1 MFHVEQMKTRQQF
14 FTAKDHLTSTHR
26 FKVIW
31 NNDKQR
37 AETEI
42 PLGTDL
48 SKYYKSNDYASH
60 KNKKKSLAEL
70 IYFFV
75 QRVML
80 RFKREIIGLWRRY
93 RKLCKV
99 YVKEHI

>member
-1 MFHVEQMKTRQQF
+1 MKTRQQF

-60 KNKKKSLAEL
+60 KNKKKS
-70 IYFFV
+70 
-75 QRVML
+75 
-80 RFKREIIGLWRRY
+80 
-93 RKLCKV
+93 
-99 YVKEHI
+99 